1 MKSSDIRNKFLDFF
15 AERGHYVL
23 PSASLIPENDPTVLF
38 TTAGMHPLVPYLLG
52 EPHPAGNRLVNV
64 QKCVRTGDI
73 DEVGDNTHLTF
84 FEMLGNWS
92 LGDYFREEALPW
104 TFEFLVSEE
113 DGLGLS
119 PRRLYAT
126 VFEGDADAPR
136 DEESIK
142 VLEGIFHKYGVEP
155 TLGERIFAYPK
166 SENWWGPAGQ
176 TGPCGPDSEIFYDVL
191 DDPDL
196 TRHLHEPANAKK
208 DAPSLATG
216 GSGGGLGRGLGP
228 CQPSCSCGRY
238 VEIGNNV
245 LMQYFKN
252 AEGEF
257 EPLKQKNVDFGGG
270 FERLAMIMQG
280 AGSVFET
287 DLFRPVIEE
296 LERQTGHQYGQE
308 EATDRMMRI
317 IADHMRTAV
326 FMLGDERGIT
336 PSNLDQGY
344 VLRRLIRRSFRY
356 GRQLGLE
363 APFLGQLAV
372 GLLQFYGEMHPDVLL
387 RRDFIIKELEAEE
400 QKFATCLEKGE
411 VEALKL
417 RDKYAAVDVIP
428 GEAAFYLYES
438 FGFPREMTEEVLG
451 KPVDVPAFEDRFKK
465 HQALSRAGAEQKFAG
480 GLADDSEE
488 VVALHTATHL
498 LHQALRMVLG
508 DHVEQKGSNIT
519 KDRLRFD
526 FTHDEKLT
534 DEQKAEVERIVNEQ
548 IAADLPVTF
557 EMMTVEEAKSAGAI
571 GLFENKYES
580 LGDKVKVYSVG
591 DFSKEIC
598 GGPHVERTGQM
609 GRFSLKKEKAS
620 SAGVRRI
627 KAVLD

>member
-1 MKSSDIRNKFLDFF
+1 MKSSEIRKKYLEFF
-15 AERGHYVL
+15 AARDHAVI

-38 TTAGMHPLVPYLLG
+38 TTAGMHPLVPFLLG
-52 EPHPAGNRLVNV
+52 EPHPSGARLTNV

-73 DEVGDNTHLTF
+73 DEVGDTTHLTF

-92 LGDYFREEALPW
+92 LGDYFREEAISW
-104 TFEFLVSEE
+104 TFEFLTSKKE
-113 DGLGLS
+113 GLGLD
-119 PRRLYAT
+119 PKRLYAT

-136 DEESIK
+136 DEDSIK
-142 VLEGIFHKYGVEP
+142 VLQGIYHKHGIEAE
-155 TLGERIFAYPK
+155 LGERIYAYDK

-191 DDPDL
+191 GDEDL
-196 TRHLHEPANAKK
+196 TVHR
-208 DAPSLATG
+208 
-216 GSGGGLGRGLGP
+216 SGWDGDED

-245 LMQYFKN
+245 LMQYFKH
-252 AEGEF
+252 ADGRF

-280 AGSVFET
+280 VDSVFET

-296 LERQTGHQYGQE
+296 LERQTKKQYGNS
-308 EATDRMMRI
+308 AADDRMMRI
-317 IADHMRTAV
+317 TADHMRSAV

-344 VLRRLIRRSFRY
+344 VLRRLIRRSYRY
-356 GRQLGLE
+356 GRQLGME

-372 GLLQFYGEMHPDVLL
+372 GLLQFYGEMHPDILCK
-387 RRDFIIKELEAEE
+387 RDFIISELEAEE
-400 QKFATCLEKGE
+400 KKFATCLEKGE
-411 VEALKL
+411 AEALKL
-417 RDKYAAVDVIP
+417 RDKYADAKVIP

-451 KPVDVPAFEDRFKK
+451 KPVDVPAFEERFRA
-465 HQALSRAGAEQKFAG
+465 HQELSRSGAEKKFAG
-480 GLADDSEE
+480 GLADDCEE

-498 LHQALRMVLG
+498 LHQALRKVLG

-526 FTHDEKLT
+526 FNHGEKMT

-548 IAADLPVTF
+548 IARDLPVTM
-557 EMMTVEEAKSAGAI
+557 EMMTVEEAKAAGAI
-571 GLFENKYES
+571 GLFEDKYAS
-580 LGDKVKVYSVG
+580 LGDKVKVYGVG
-591 DFSKEIC
+591 DFSCEIC
-598 GGPHVERTGQM
+598 GGPHVERTGQL
-609 GRFSLKKEKAS
+609 GHFKLKKEESS

-627 KAVLD
+627 KAVLVN